1 VPLSAKYIGIWVK
14 KISNNTNKKVGIMKE
29 IKYGK
34 TTMLA
39 TAVLLRT
46 VRENLTRLEQM
57 NWENGKSEE
66 ENLLTSHDDFFK
78 LTELSDNLLGLI
90 DIDSDYVDELV
101 NQPASA
107 ISVNIYDHSGDE
119 LYTNLS
125 TNLFDKGSY
134 TDIELSTE
142 WLRWYEDTKN
152 EEE

>member
-1 VPLSAKYIGIWVK
+1 
-14 KISNNTNKKVGIMKE
+14 MKE

-34 TTMLA
+34 TTVLA

-78 LTELSDNLLGLI
+78 LTELSNNLLELI
-90 DIDSDYVDELV
+90 DIDSDHVDELV

-107 ISVNIYDHSGDE
+107 ISVNIYDHSGDD
-119 LYTNLS
+119 TNLS

-134 TDIELSTE
+134 ADIELSTE
-142 WLRWYEDTKN
+142 WLRWYKDTKN